1 MHSFA
6 FVSILPERSATRV
19 CIILFIILWIAG
31 TTLVYIIVAMVAT
44 IELCGMH
51 KEMSTFRSCVCILEY
66 RSRKTHVL
74 LF

>member
-1 MHSFA
+1 MHNIIHNIMDSRYYS
-6 FVSILPERSATRV
+6 SI
-19 CIILFIILWIAG
+19 
-31 TTLVYIIVAMVAT
+31 YIIVAMVAT